1 MFRKPWMKQIQAV
14 TYIIII
20 VLLYLTLDN
29 HILKVG
35 GQFSTIEVGGPKIG
49 GQFSTFKEGEQQ
61 VGGQFSIIGEN
72 LESSSIQPSET
83 EKAQEVRYDILIDLT
98 ESMLYLF
105 ENDKLLK
112 KYPVAQGK
120 TSTPSPVGIWHITNK
135 ARNWGSGFGTRWM
148 GLNVP
153 WGVYGIHGTNR
164 PGSIG
169 HRASAGCFRMR
180 NRDVEELY
188 SIVPYKTTVVVYGG
202 PYGNMGDSFN
212 RLEPGDRNA
221 QVAEVQKRLQKLD
234 YYQGSIDGIYGEGMK
249 SALIQ
254 FKRDNN
260 LPVNHYVDWATY
272 KALGILSFE

>member
-1 MFRKPWMKQIQAV
+1 MFRKSWMRQIQAV
-14 TYIIII
+14 TYMILI
-20 VLLYLTLDN
+20 VLLYLTLDG
-29 HILKVG
+29 LVGGKLG
-35 GQFSTIEVGGPKIG
+35 GQFSNIEVWGQRGQRG
-49 GQFSTFKEGEQQ
+49 QRGQFS
-61 VGGQFSIIGEN
+61 SIE
-72 LESSSIQPSET
+72 EVSIQPSES
-83 EKAQEVRYDILIDLT
+83 EGAQEEQYDILIDLT

-120 TSTPSPVGIWHITNK
+120 SSTPSPVGIWQITNK

-153 WGVYGIHGTNR
+153 WGVYGIHGTNK

-180 NRDVEELY
+180 NKDVEELY

-202 PYGNMGDSFN
+202 PYGNMGDSF
-212 RLEPGDRNA
+212 RQLEPGDRNS
-221 QVAEVQKRLQKLD
+221 QVAEVQKRLQKLG
-234 YYQGSIDGIYGEGMK
+234 YYEGSIDGIYGEGMK
-249 SALIQ
+249 SALIR

-260 LPVNHYVDWATY
+260 LPVTHNVDWATY
-272 KALGILSFE
+272 KALGILSFD